1 MVDLSRFVQSL
12 VTPDNLRLAKQFK
25 PLLIYT
31 LEPQKI
37 IPPVLSVIWIASA
50 MLKTATVL

>member
-1 MVDLSRFVQSL
+1 MVDLRRFGQSL

-31 LEPQKI
+31 LEL
-37 IPPVLSVIWIASA
+37 LS
-50 MLKTATVL
+50 